1 MSVIR
6 KITTG
11 VADVI
16 AEGAGVIAE
25 KSEEAARIGKLKLEL
40 PRLKMR
46 IHNLLVEIGEQ
57 VAHLDFEKEA
67 DLGKNAAIRG
77 LAEQV
82 CELENKQVEI
92 TAQIDLIDSER
103 KRRRHEAKEA
113 SRKQKKA
120 AAPQEHPEDDDARAE

>member
-11 VADVI
+11 VADAI

-40 PRLKMR
+40 PRLKTR

-57 VAHLDFEKEA
+57 VAHLDFDKEA
-67 DLGKNAAIRG
+67 DLSKHGVIRG

-82 CELENKQVEI
+82 CELEDQQAELA
-92 TAQIDLIDSER
+92 AQIDLINSER
-103 KRRRHEAKEA
+103 RRRRREAKEA
-113 SRKQKKA
+113 ARKQKEEA
-120 AAPQEHPEDDDARAE
+120 VAQEQPEGEGDEAE

>member
-40 PRLKMR
+40 PRLKTR

-57 VAHLDFEKEA
+57 VAHLDFEKES
-67 DLGKNAAIRG
+67 DLSKQPVIRG

-82 CELENKQVEI
+82 CELEDKQVEI
-92 TAQIDLIDSER
+92 TAQIDLINSER
-103 KRRRHEAKEA
+103 RRRRQEAKEA
-113 SRKQKKA
+113 SRKQKEDA
-120 AAPQEHPEDDDARAE
+120 AAQEQPEGDDAGAE